1 LAQTGHPFIPN
12 SSDQLRTSMLKT
24 IGISSL
30 DELYSDI
37 PREVRLNRPLK
48 VDGFPSEQ
56 QVRSNIEQLLK
67 ENKSGSDYSSFLGAG
82 IYNHYIPA
90 AVKAIVSRTEF
101 QTSYTPYKAEI
112 SQVLLQSLYEL
123 ESMICDL
130 TDVDTVNLYH
140 NDGLIALSITE

>member
-1 LAQTGHPFIPN
+1 MKGDQWFSTGATEAVLAQTGHPFIPN

-48 VDGFPSEQ
+48 VDGFSSEQ
-56 QVRSNIEQLLK
+56 EVRSNIEQLLK
-67 ENKSGSDYSSFLGAG
+67 ENKSGSDYDSFLGAG

-90 AVKAIVSRTEF
+90 AVKAIVSRTA
-101 QTSYTPYKAEI
+101 YKT
-112 SQVLLQSLYEL
+112 LYK
-123 ESMICDL
+123 
-130 TDVDTVNLYH
+130 H
-140 NDGLIALSITE
+140 